1 MRHCPLEVINFLVH
15 VEEIEVDQDNL
26 PLVQLRLHF
35 DCCTRIYVQKKTSGH
50 FQELIDIQ

>member
-1 MRHCPLEVINFLVH
+1 MRHCLLEVINFLVH

-35 DCCTRIYVQKKTSGH
+35 DCLEKAP
-50 FQELIDIQ
+50 